1 MLWTVLCAVLSF
13 FKEGDIRFM
22 AEFNENENINGNI
35 DESAS
40 AEEQKAKSV
49 GREIFEWVYSIAIA
63 VAVAMLI
70 KGFLFDI
77 VKVDGQSMENTLFH
91 NNRLIVTKLGYK
103 PEQGD
108 IVILDS
114 NYTRRMEYYD
124 TLAARKG
131 KDELSL
137 FDKAVESFSLPGS
150 CKKVYYVKRVI
161 ATEGQTVDIHD
172 GSVYVDGVALDE
184 PYIKGV
190 TYPTDMAVQY
200 PVTVNEGYVFVMGD
214 NREHSSD
221 SRVSSLGQVNEKAL
235 LGKSQLRVFPFN
247 QIGRTK

>member
-1 MLWTVLCAVLSF
+1 
-13 FKEGDIRFM
+13 M
-22 AEFNENENINGNI
+22 AEFNDNGNI
-35 DESAS
+35 NENAPSEAIE
-40 AEEQKAKSV
+40 AELEKEKAAEAQAKSI
-49 GREIFEWVYSIAIA
+49 GREIFEWIYSIVIA
-63 VAVAMLI
+63 VAIAMLI

-114 NYTRRMEYYD
+114 NYTRRMEYFD
-124 TLAARKG
+124 TLASREG
-131 KDELSL
+131 KDELSG
-137 FDKAVESFSLPGS
+137 FEKAMQMFSLPNS

-161 ATEGQTVDIHD
+161 ATEGQTVDIRD
-172 GSVYVDGVALDE
+172 GAVYVDGEALDE

-190 TYPTDMAVQY
+190 TYPTDIAVEFPQ
-200 PVTVNEGYVFVMGD
+200 TVEEGYVFVMGD

-235 LGKSQLRVFPFN
+235 LGKSQIRVFPFN
-247 QIGRTK
+247 QIGLTR